1 MLTWTLRQVFKVDV
15 FLFFPETQSGM
26 VSLETTIIPA
36 CTWCVQWTSVNGTNE
51 KQTPHHWNVSVELFD
66 NSTAPPCGQA
76 SALHQKSNKLP
87 NHQIFLALNKTLFLI
102 LAFISS
108 YTIKQKLFSYPQR
121 HSWWWGNR
129 NRCGNPFSGYLCVLK
144 WQTQKP
150 STADEQDLRVTRKKR
165 IKQREKQNEITNVKA
180 KWPQ

>member
-15 FLFFPETQSGM
+15 FFIFPWNTVRDGFLRNHHHPSLHVMRSVDICKRHERETNST
-26 VSLETTIIPA
+26 SLKCFCWAIWQLNSAAVWPSE
-36 CTWCVQWTSVNGTNE
+36 CTASE
-51 KQTPHHWNVSVELFD
+51 IKQTSK
-66 NSTAPPCGQA
+66 PPD
-76 SALHQKSNKLP
+76 
-87 NHQIFLALNKTLFLI
+87 FLALNKTLFLI

-121 HSWWWGNR
+121 HSWWWGNM

-150 STADEQDLRVTRKKR
+150 STADEQDLRVTRKKESN
-165 IKQREKQNEITNVKA
+165 KEKNKM
-180 KWPQ
+180 K